1 MKNKMQ
7 FQEWMNS
14 DKPFIYLN
22 DQNVLKIL
30 NYKKILQYTP
40 KEISF
45 LLNKKILNVK
55 GEKLNIEYF
64 DEDEICVHGYIV
76 SITYQGG

>member
-1 MKNKMQ
+1 MKSKTQ
-7 FQEWMNS
+7 FQEWINS
-14 DKPFIYLN
+14 DRTFIYLN
-22 DQNVLKIL
+22 DQNELKIL

-40 KEISF
+40 KEMSF

-55 GEKLNIEYF
+55 GDKLNIEYF
-64 DEDEICVHGYIV
+64 DEEEICVHGYIV

>member
-1 MKNKMQ
+1 MKNKTK

-14 DKPFIYLN
+14 DRPLIYLN
-22 DQNVLKIL
+22 DQDELKIL
-30 NYKKILQYTP
+30 NYKKILQYTS
-40 KEISF
+40 KEMSF

-55 GEKLNIEYF
+55 GERLNIIYF

-76 SITYQGG
+76 SITYYGG

>member
-1 MKNKMQ
+1 MKNKTQ
-7 FQEWMNS
+7 FLEWMNS
-14 DKPFIYLN
+14 DRPLIYLN
-22 DQNVLKIL
+22 DQDVLKIL

-64 DEDEICVHGYIV
+64 DADEICVHGYIV

>member
-64 DEDEICVHGYIV
+64 DEDEICVYGYIV